1 VKCAR
6 RIGNKQFT
14 LEEGERL
21 NIDSSGF
28 SYQFEF
34 TEEANLFEGAKVDI
48 IIGGRSVSGHVT
60 ALLAGRII
68 VTVQDDFGPLIKT
81 CVLRIDNTA
90 LLQALHDRLQ
100 KIEVSEVPAFCA
112 EFSGNVLLNAGKL
125 NPSLPI
131 TRWPVGKQPNDRQRN
146 FVGLALANEISWLW
160 GPPGTG
166 KTDTLSA
173 LVRILYE
180 EGKRILIC
188 SNTNQA
194 VDQLLFQLCENM
206 DNAGEPALADGRVL
220 RLGFIAHA
228 ELKSAFEK
236 FITLDAIVAKK
247 SEALIVRKAEVEG
260 QLQRL
265 SRDVASA
272 EQILSRFSA
281 FESAQA
287 AVIAA
292 DKEAALLANKAQ
304 SSSAS
309 LRICADQRATL
320 EQELG
325 QRFEAGAIRRM
336 FLRDEAAT
344 HAWWGLVVVQFERRS
359 ANKKLQWSNSE
370 RSIATC
376 QSAQAS
382 PT

>member
-1 VKCAR
+1 M
-6 RIGNKQFT
+6 N
-14 LEEGERL
+14 
-21 NIDSSGF
+21 
-28 SYQFEF
+28 
-34 TEEANLFEGAKVDI
+34 
-48 IIGGRSVSGHVT
+48 
-60 ALLAGRII
+60 
-68 VTVQDDFGPLIKT
+68 
-81 CVLRIDNTA
+81 
-90 LLQALHDRLQ
+90 
-100 KIEVSEVPAFCA
+100 
-112 EFSGNVLLNAGKL
+112 
-125 NPSLPI
+125 
-131 TRWPVGKQPNDRQRN
+131 
-146 FVGLALANEISWLW
+146 
-160 GPPGTG
+160 
-166 KTDTLSA
+166 
-173 LVRILYE
+173 
-180 EGKRILIC
+180 
-188 SNTNQA
+188 
-194 VDQLLFQLCENM
+194 
-206 DNAGEPALADGRVL
+206 NAGEPALADGRVL

-309 LRICADQRATL
+309 LRICADQWATL

-336 FLRDEAAT
+336 FLRNEAAT
-344 HAWWGLVVVQFERRS
+344 QAWWGLVVVQFERRS